1 MDGNPALPKE
11 FQVRID
17 GNHAP
22 AQAVL
27 QRIAAHY
34 KDEENKNREAEE
46 QQQQQERQDGERIRM
61 EEERVRIAEE
71 RERVRIAEERERG
84 LLVAGAVPADP
95 SSMSSANSQSGND
108 NDVAADNDNN
118 VAVPAIDSK
127 V

>member
-17 GNHAP
+17 GNHAA

-27 QRIAAHY
+27 QQIAAHY

-71 RERVRIAEERERG
+71 QERA
-84 LLVAGAVPADP
+84 LLVAASVPADP
-95 SSMSSANSQSGND
+95 SSISSANSQSGND
-108 NDVAADNDNN
+108 KNIPADSDNH